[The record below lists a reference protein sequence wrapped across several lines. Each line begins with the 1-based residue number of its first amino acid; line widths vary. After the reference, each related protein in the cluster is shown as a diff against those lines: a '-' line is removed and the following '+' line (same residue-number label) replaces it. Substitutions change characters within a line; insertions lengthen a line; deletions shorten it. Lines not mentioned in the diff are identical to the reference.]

1 VDSHKATPER
11 ALIKAT
17 LSSPRKGFA
26 QPALLY
32 VFAFFGTLAKT
43 KKYAR
48 NQMIRGGDI
57 VKGSCLLQ
65 KGQPYLVVERE
76 FHNPGKGTAV
86 ARIKMKSIKDGSVLS
101 LTIPTQQEVE
111 DAQVDIHTC
120 QYQYADQDNYH
131 FMDNENYEQYEVS
144 IADNPDKKF
153 YLKDGDVYEL
163 TIWEG
168 KVIDIKIPYKVVFEV
183 AESENYVK
191 GDTVSG
197 ATKPVVTETGLTVR
211 VPLFI
216 KQGEKIMVNTE
227 TNEYVERV
235 N

>member
-1 VDSHKATPER
+1 
-11 ALIKAT
+11 
-17 LSSPRKGFA
+17 
-26 QPALLY
+26 
-32 VFAFFGTLAKT
+32 
-43 KKYAR
+43 
-48 NQMIRGGDI
+48 MIRGGDI

-65 KGQPYLVVERE
+65 KGQPFLVVERE
-76 FHNPGKGTAV
+76 FHSPGKGTAI
-86 ARIKMKSIKDGSVLS
+86 ARVKMKSIKDGSVLS

-111 DAQVDIHTC
+111 DAEVAVVSC
-120 QYQYADQDNYH
+120 QYQYADQDNFH
-131 FMDNENYEQYEVS
+131 FMNNESFEQHEVP
-144 IADNPDKKF
+144 ITEMEDKKF
-153 YLKDGDVYEL
+153 YLQDEKSYEL

-168 KVIDIKIPYKVVFEV
+168 KVIDIKIPYKVIFTV

-197 ATKPVVTETGLTVR
+197 ATKPVTTETGLTVR

-216 KQGEKIMVNTE
+216 KQGERILVNTE

>member
-1 VDSHKATPER
+1 
-11 ALIKAT
+11 
-17 LSSPRKGFA
+17 
-26 QPALLY
+26 
-32 VFAFFGTLAKT
+32 
-43 KKYAR
+43 
-48 NQMIRGGDI
+48 MIRGGDI

-76 FHNPGKGTAV
+76 FHNPGKGTAI
-86 ARIKMKSIKDGSVLS
+86 ARVKMKSIKDGAVLT

-111 DAQVDIHTC
+111 DAVVDVYSC
-120 QYQYADQDNYH
+120 LYQYADQDFFH
-131 FMDNENYEQYEVS
+131 FMNNDNYDQYEVPVS
-144 IADNPDKKF
+144 DMEEKKY
-153 YLKDGDVYEL
+153 YLKAEEAYEL

-168 KVIDIKIPYKVVFEV
+168 KVIDIRIPYKMVFTV

-197 ATKPVVTETGLTVR
+197 ATKPIVTETGLTVR

-216 KQGEKIMVNTE
+216 KQDEKILVNTE

-235 N
+235 NS

>member
-1 VDSHKATPER
+1 
-11 ALIKAT
+11 
-17 LSSPRKGFA
+17 
-26 QPALLY
+26 
-32 VFAFFGTLAKT
+32 
-43 KKYAR
+43 
-48 NQMIRGGDI
+48 MIRGGDI

-65 KGQPYLVVERE
+65 KGQPFLVVERE

-101 LTIPTQQEVE
+101 LTIPTQQEIE
-111 DAQVDIHTC
+111 DAQVDIKSC

-131 FMDNENYEQYEVS
+131 FMDSESYEQYEVP

-153 YLKDGDVYEL
+153 YLKDGDSYEL

-168 KVIDIKIPYKVVFEV
+168 KVIDIKIPYKVVFTV

-216 KQGEKIMVNTE
+216 KQGEKILVNTE

-235 N
+235 NS

>member
-1 VDSHKATPER
+1 
-11 ALIKAT
+11 
-17 LSSPRKGFA
+17 
-26 QPALLY
+26 
-32 VFAFFGTLAKT
+32 
-43 KKYAR
+43 
-48 NQMIRGGDI
+48 MIRGGEI
-57 VKGSCLLQ
+57 VKGTCLLQ

-76 FHNPGKGTAV
+76 FHTPGKGTAI
-86 ARIKMKSIKDGSVLS
+86 ARVKMKSIKDGSVLS

-111 DAQVDIHTC
+111 DAQVDTQKC
-120 QYQYADQDNYH
+120 QFQYADQDAYH
-131 FMDNENYEQYEVS
+131 FMDNVSYEQYEVN
-144 IADNPDKKF
+144 ITDHEDKKY
-153 YLKDGDVYEL
+153 YLKEGENYEL

-168 KVIDIKIPYKVVFEV
+168 AVIDIKIPYKVVFTV

-216 KQGEKIMVNTE
+216 KQGEKILVNTE

-235 N
+235 NS

>member
-1 VDSHKATPER
+1 
-11 ALIKAT
+11 
-17 LSSPRKGFA
+17 
-26 QPALLY
+26 
-32 VFAFFGTLAKT
+32 
-43 KKYAR
+43 
-48 NQMIRGGDI
+48 MIRGGDI

-76 FHNPGKGTAV
+76 FHNPGKGTAI
-86 ARIKMKSIKDGSVLS
+86 ARIKMKSLKDGSVLS

-111 DAQVDIHTC
+111 DAEVIMSSC
-120 QYQYADQDNYH
+120 QYQYSDKDNFY
-131 FMDNENYEQYEVS
+131 FMDNKSYEQYEVS
-144 IADNPDKKF
+144 ISDMPDKKF
-153 YLKDGDVYEL
+153 YMQEDGIYDL
-163 TIWEG
+163 IIWEG
-168 KVIDIKIPYKVVFEV
+168 KVIDIKIPYKITFTV

-197 ATKPVVTETGLTVR
+197 ATKPVITETGLTVR

-216 KQGEKIMVNTE
+216 KQGEKILVNTE

>member
-1 VDSHKATPER
+1 
-11 ALIKAT
+11 
-17 LSSPRKGFA
+17 
-26 QPALLY
+26 
-32 VFAFFGTLAKT
+32 
-43 KKYAR
+43 
-48 NQMIRGGDI
+48 MIRGGDI

-86 ARIKMKSIKDGSVLS
+86 ARIKMKSIKDGGVLS

-111 DAQVDIHTC
+111 DAQVDIHSC
-120 QYQYADQDNYH
+120 QYQYVDQDNFH
-131 FMDNENYEQYEVS
+131 FMDNENFEQYEVS
-144 IADNPDKKF
+144 IADNEDKK
-153 YLKDGDVYEL
+153 YYMKDGEAYEL

-168 KVIDIKIPYKVVFEV
+168 KVIDIKIPYKVVFTV

-216 KQGEKIMVNTE
+216 KQGEKILVNTE

-235 N
+235 NS

>member
-1 VDSHKATPER
+1 
-11 ALIKAT
+11 
-17 LSSPRKGFA
+17 
-26 QPALLY
+26 
-32 VFAFFGTLAKT
+32 
-43 KKYAR
+43 
-48 NQMIRGGDI
+48 MIRGGDI

-65 KGQPYLVVERE
+65 KGQPFLVVERE

-111 DAQVDIHTC
+111 DAQVEIRSC

-131 FMDNENYEQYEVS
+131 FMDSESYEQYEVS
-144 IADNPDKKF
+144 IAENEEKKL
-153 YLKDGDVYEL
+153 YLKDGDSYEL
-163 TIWEG
+163 TVWEG
-168 KVIDIKIPYKVVFEV
+168 KVIDIKIPYKVVFTV

-197 ATKPVVTETGLTVR
+197 ATKPVTTETGLTVR

-216 KQGEKIMVNTE
+216 KQGEKILVNTE

-235 N
+235 NS